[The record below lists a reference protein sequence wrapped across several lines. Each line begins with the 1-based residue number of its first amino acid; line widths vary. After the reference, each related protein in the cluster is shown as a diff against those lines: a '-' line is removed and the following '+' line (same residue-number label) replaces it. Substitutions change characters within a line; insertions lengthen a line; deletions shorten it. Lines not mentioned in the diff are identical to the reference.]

1 MTKKLSP
8 KAVDKLISKIYAKNC
23 CGMSLN
29 MLRIPV
35 LFREARELIAAGYS
49 EEAIGAAMVAFV
61 KAGAV

>member
-1 MTKKLSP
+1 
-8 KAVDKLISKIYAKNC
+8 
-23 CGMSLN
+23 MSLN

-35 LFREARELIAAGYS
+35 LFKEARELIAAGYS

>member
-8 KAVDKLISKIYAKNC
+8 KATDKLISKIYARNC
-23 CGMSLN
+23 SGMSIN
-29 MLRIPV
+29 MLRIPT
-35 LFREARELIAAGYS
+35 LFREARELIAAGVS